1 MIVFQV
7 AILLF
12 VAVTATAVVLTR
24 NPLAQIIGL
33 TFYGLIFAVMFFAL
47 QAPDV
52 AFSQVVVGAVAI
64 PLMALLTLAKIKN
77 KEARADNKSAGKK
90 EAA

>member
-12 VAVTATAVVLTR
+12 VGITATAVVFTR
-24 NPLAQIIGL
+24 NPVAQVIGL
-33 TFYGLIFAVMFFAL
+33 TFYGLLFAVLFFAL

-64 PLMALLTLAKIKN
+64 PLMALLTLAKIKS
-77 KEARADNKSAGKK
+77 KEARADNKASDK